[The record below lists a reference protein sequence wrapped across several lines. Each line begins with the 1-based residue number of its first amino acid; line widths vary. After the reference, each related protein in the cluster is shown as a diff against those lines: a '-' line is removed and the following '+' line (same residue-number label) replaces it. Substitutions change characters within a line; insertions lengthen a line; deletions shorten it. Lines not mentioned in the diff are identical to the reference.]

1 MRWILE
7 TQPSYMP
14 AGYSTS
20 NDLDGFSFAQDAGLE
35 RSAKWAGG
43 SGSVTAFERFND
55 GDELL
60 FSGLSATDTALVRFG
75 LRDSAGN
82 RSFLLRFSAM
92 DPISDSAIANP
103 EPASLAL
110 MGSGLV
116 GLIGMFRR
124 RIRAGLTR

>member
-1 MRWILE
+1 M
-7 TQPSYMP
+7 
-14 AGYSTS
+14 G
-20 NDLDGFSFAQDAGLE
+20 G
-35 RSAKWAGG
+35 RSGA
-43 SGSVTAFERFND
+43 VTAYERFND

-60 FSGLSATDTALVRFG
+60 FSGLSATDTARSGSDCATVP
-75 LRDSAGN
+75 GN

-92 DPISDSAIANP
+92 DPMSDSAIANP